1 MEQKEDKAK
10 KIISSIVLIKLGIP
24 IFIIFIVIL
33 LISGMIYYITI
44 DDASYKEDDPKN
56 IPYAVEQHTDNIVI
70 YEDGN
75 IETTTT
81 AQELWDKM
89 IEDGSRVEEYLDT
102 PEELKKLINAQL
114 ITNNLD
120 TRENPN
126 KEIDWEKINEDTT
139 TKEVQ
144 GIIKLKRTDKD
155 GNTYLLKYT
164 DPQTFQSYIDKY
176 NETGLESDRTNA
188 MSYYTIEKGYQPS
201 SGGNYKVGTDGEAE
215 IIESGDVIEIPQGQ
229 NYGTTY
235 TYNSW
240 QLIGAGDQLKLKEQA
255 GMTFDNEGFGRINGR
270 YTVATTT
277 KFGKVGDYI
286 DYYYID
292 KNGQEQIIPCII
304 CDVKGQDAGNEWG
317 HHGGTN
323 ILEFYVNEVTW
334 CTPGWAS
341 GVHPWYNDCG
351 QASSMHDNPGTS
363 TCHPEWQGTAL
374 KVINGGSYFDNPNFV
389 SETITSNED
398 ENQNENDNQ
407 SENDSEI
414 SSENSNEENAPLKWP
429 TNPSASITSYFGP
442 RTAPTAGA
450 SSYHQG
456 IDIGVGIGTEVYAT
470 EAGTVVNSE
479 YKDLNGN
486 WIKIDHGNGFES
498 LYLHNSQLLVS
509 VGDVVAKGQVIAL
522 SGNTGV
528 GTGPHLHFAIKL
540 NGNYIDPL
548 LYKYDNGKGNG
559 TGGFG
564 TAVDVDQ
571 STSGS
576 TGSASYYAKVATWS
590 EVTEVIESNDPE
602 QETKNVTK
610 VNMTSTKINY
620 QQLVSGYQM
629 PFDYLWALL
638 VITEDKDFVSEI
650 ADLVYNSEIEITVYD
665 NITKNTSVMEDNYT
679 KSTKVITDNIV
690 VNVEYDNNNKN
701 EYGGPFE
708 KEKEET
714 YTTTTTII
722 TTTNTLNIALTKA
735 NVWVVKYEQEFE
747 QQAPEITSSTSSKDY
762 EDEEYPSEDLPD
774 KQDSVDAMGLARTF
788 RLSIQND
795 YEQSYTNVTTNVES
809 LISKYYYKTI
819 NRTINNSNTTENTKY
834 LSTPAVIEEKTDK
847 DADENNFVK
856 ILVKNSRARHTITG
870 VTSWLFEIL
879 ENSPDTKDMVD
890 LTKYL
895 LYKATDTD
903 YGVTEFDFGIFDPK
917 NFKELNN
924 IYDTTS
930 NLEGTAG
937 QIYDFL
943 LSKGIPPVGAAAIL
957 GNINGESG
965 LNPSAINSSSG
976 ASGLCQWMGGRFET
990 LQELATS
997 KGVSWTNLEVQLEH
1011 LANEFEY
1018 DCYRDVHDVIMSAT
1032 EESQLEY
1039 ATWYWGRYFEVF
1051 FIDNDFESSKNKTAK
1066 RYEYAQ
1072 MYYSQYLA
1080 NQSSSDN

>member
-1 MEQKEDKAK
+1 MKPKSNKTK
-10 KIISSIVLIKLGIP
+10 KIISKIILIKIGLP
-24 IFIIFIVIL
+24 IFIVFIVFL
-33 LISGMIYYITI
+33 LISGMIYYITV
-44 DDASYKEDDPKN
+44 DDGSYKENDKKN
-56 IPYAVEQHTDNIVI
+56 TPYVVEQHSNNIVI
-70 YEDGN
+70 YEDGS
-75 IETTTT
+75 IETAVTV
-81 AQELWDKM
+81 QELWDKM
-89 IEDGSRVEEYLDT
+89 IEDGSRVDEYLDK

-120 TRENPN
+120 TREDPN
-126 KEIDWEKINEDTT
+126 KKIDWDKINEDPN

-176 NETGLESDRTNA
+176 NETGSATDKANA

-201 SGGNYKVGTDGEAE
+201 NGGNYNIGTDGNAE
-215 IIESGDVIEIPQGQ
+215 IIKKGDTIEIPQGQ

-255 GMTFDNEGFGRINGR
+255 GMTFDTEGFGRINGR

-277 KFGKVGDYI
+277 TFGKVGDYI

-292 KNGQEQIIPCII
+292 KNGNEQIIPCII
-304 CDVKGQDAGNEWG
+304 CDVKGQDAGNQWG
-317 HHGGTN
+317 HHEGKN

-334 CTPGWAS
+334 CTPGWAK

-351 QASSMHDNPGTS
+351 QASSMHANPGTS
-363 TCHPEWQGTAL
+363 SCHPEWAGTAT
-374 KVINGGSYFDNPNFV
+374 KVINGGNYFDNPDFV
-389 SETITSNED
+389 SEKVTDDSSLNEEDDDKQSNNKNED
-398 ENQNENDNQ
+398 
-407 SENDSEI
+407 
-414 SSENSNEENAPLKWP
+414 EENAPLKWP
-429 TNPSASITSYFGP
+429 TSPSAPITSYFGP

-470 EAGTVVNSE
+470 EAGKVVNSE

-576 TGSASYYAKVATWS
+576 TGSASYYAKVATWN
-590 EVTEVIESNDPE
+590 EVTEIVESSDPE
-602 QETKNVTK
+602 QETKNDTK
-610 VNMTSTKINY
+610 FNMTSTRINY

-638 VITEDKDFVSEI
+638 VISENKDFVSKV
-650 ADLVYNSEIEITVYD
+650 ADLVYNSEIEITVHD
-665 NITKNTSVMEDNYT
+665 NITKNTSVMTDTYT
-679 KSTKVITDNIV
+679 KATKVVTDDIV
-690 VNVEYDNNNKN
+690 VNVKYDDNEKN
-701 EYGGPFE
+701 EYGGPYQ
-708 KEKEET
+708 KEKEDT

-735 NVWVVKYEQEFE
+735 NVWIVDYTQEFQ
-747 QQAPEITSSTSSKDY
+747 QQAPEITTTTSNKNF
-762 EDEEYPSEDLPD
+762 ENEEYPNEDSPD
-774 KQDSVDAMGLARTF
+774 KQDSIDTMGLAQAFKQTK
-788 RLSIQND
+788 QNE
-795 YEQSYTNVTTNVES
+795 YQKNYTNVITNLIS
-809 LISKYYYKTI
+809 LQSKYYYKTI
-819 NRTINNSNTTENTKY
+819 NRTVNTSNTTENIKY
-834 LSTPAVIEEKTDK
+834 ISSPAVIEEKTDK
-847 DADENNFVK
+847 DAEEDNFVK
-856 ILVKNSRARHTITG
+856 ILVQNSRARYTISG

-879 ENSPDTKDMVD
+879 ENSPRTKEMLD

-895 LYKATDTD
+895 LYKATDID
-903 YGVTEFDFGIFDPK
+903 YGVTEFDFEIFDPK
-917 NFKELNN
+917 NFKDLNN
-924 IYDTTS
+924 IYEGSS
-930 NLEGTAG
+930 NLDGVAG

-965 LNPSAINSSSG
+965 LNPSAINPSSG
-976 ASGLCQWMGGRFET
+976 ASGLCQWMGGRFEK
-990 LQELATS
+990 LQDLATS
-997 KGVSWTNLEVQLEH
+997 KGVSWTDVDVQLEH
-1011 LANEFEY
+1011 LGNEFEY

-1032 EESQLEY
+1032 DESQLEY

-1051 FIDNDFESSKNKTAK
+1051 FIDNDFEASKNKTAK

-1072 MYYSQYLA
+1072 NYYRKYLE
-1080 NQSSSDN
+1080 NQSKSDTEKTK